1 MTKKEMMVKAHKMTK
16 GIKNEY
22 PEVDYKFQL
31 GLCLAYLYENEG
43 DVKMVELKGS
53 EKQIV
58 WAEEIREVVL
68 EMAKRTVEGATA
80 RYNEKQNKA
89 RTRRMNEAI
98 ELLEKFK
105 NEESAK
111 FFIDNFKGLLNTKK
125 ELIKTSMLEDTDR
138 LALEYVY
145 CLERL

>member
-43 DVKMVELKGS
+43 EKEMVELKGS
-53 EKQIV
+53 EKQIA
-58 WAEEIREVVL
+58 WAKEIKEVVL
-68 EMAKRTVEGATA
+68 EMAERTVEGATA

-98 ELLEKFK
+98 ELLERFK

-125 ELIKTSMLEDTDR
+125 ELIKVGIEDTER
-138 LALEYVY
+138 LACEYVY

>member
-1 MTKKEMMVKAHKMTK
+1 MTKKELMVKAHKMTK
-16 GIKNEY
+16 EIKNEY
-22 PEVDYKFQL
+22 PTVDYKFQL

-43 DVKMVELKGS
+43 EKEMVELKGS
-53 EKQIV
+53 EKQIA
-58 WAEEIREVVL
+58 WAKEIKEVVL
-68 EMAKRTVEGATA
+68 EMAERTVEGATA

-98 ELLEKFK
+98 ELLERFK

-125 ELIKTSMLEDTDR
+125 ELIKAGIEDTER
-138 LALEYVY
+138 LACEYVY

>member
-1 MTKKEMMVKAHKMTK
+1 MTKKELMIKAHKMAK
-16 GIKNEY
+16 EIKNEY
-22 PEVDYKFQL
+22 PTVDYKFQL

-68 EMAKRTVEGATA
+68 EMAERTVEGATA

-89 RTRRMNEAI
+89 RTRRMNETI

-125 ELIKTSMLEDTDR
+125 ELIKVGIEDKER
-138 LALEYVY
+138 LACEYVY

>member
-1 MTKKEMMVKAHKMTK
+1 MTKKELMIKAHAMTK
-16 GIKNEY
+16 EIKKECPN
-22 PEVDYKFQL
+22 VDYKFQL
-31 GLCLAYLYENEG
+31 GLCLAYLYEEG

-53 EKQIV
+53 EKQIA
-58 WAEEIREVVL
+58 WAKEIKEVVL
-68 EMAKRTVEGATA
+68 EMAERTVEGATA

-89 RTRRMNEAI
+89 RIRRMNEAI
-98 ELLEKFK
+98 ELLERFK

-125 ELIKTSMLEDTDR
+125 ELIKVGIEDTER
-138 LALEYVY
+138 LACEYVY

>member
-1 MTKKEMMVKAHKMTK
+1 MTKKELMIKAHKMTK
-16 GIKNEY
+16 EIKNEY
-22 PEVDYKFQL
+22 PTVDYKFQL

-43 DVKMVELKGS
+43 ENEMVELKGS
-53 EKQIV
+53 EKQIA
-58 WAEEIREVVL
+58 WAKEIKEVVL
-68 EMAKRTVEGATA
+68 EMAERTVEGATA

-111 FFIDNFKGLLNTKK
+111 FFIDNFKGLLNAKK